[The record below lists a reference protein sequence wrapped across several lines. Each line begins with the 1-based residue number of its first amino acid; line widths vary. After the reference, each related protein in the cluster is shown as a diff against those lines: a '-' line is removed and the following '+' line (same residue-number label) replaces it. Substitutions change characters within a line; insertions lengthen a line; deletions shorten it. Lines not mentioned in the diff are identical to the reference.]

1 MPGQLQLN
9 NLEPVSAEQN
19 MSVYVC
25 TSTAELYQNLGI
37 TAAMAAGT
45 SFGTFKTKLQF
56 VNEIQST
63 STSVTILV
71 LYTRITGGDSLQAVE
86 FTQVPTD
93 ALSLYRQGRDSY
105 VSSVSTGGYYVAA
118 LNFET

>member
-45 SFGTFKTKLQF
+45 AFGTFKTKLEF

-86 FTQVPTD
+86 FIQAPTD
-93 ALSLYRQGRDSY
+93 ALSLYRQGGDSY